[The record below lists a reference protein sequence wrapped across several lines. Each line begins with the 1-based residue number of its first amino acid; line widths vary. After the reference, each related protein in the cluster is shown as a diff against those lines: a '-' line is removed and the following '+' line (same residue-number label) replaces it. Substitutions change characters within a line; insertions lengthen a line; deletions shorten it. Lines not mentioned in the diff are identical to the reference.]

1 MTLTLIYII
10 KVMILSDYRAD
21 SAGKDLDLKM
31 MLQKTETMFIHD
43 ES

>member
-10 KVMILSDYRAD
+10 KVMILSDRAD

-31 MLQKTETMFIHD
+31 MLQKIETIFIHD